1 MPMEK
6 FKYGQFSLTEKEKE
20 KFKKEGVL
28 EEKEKKIK
36 RATGRLREKQREEMV
51 KKFEEDSSKRKK

>member
-28 EEKEKKIK
+28 EEKEKKIQ
-36 RATGRLREKQREEMV
+36 RATGRLRAKQREEMV
-51 KKFEEDSSKRKK
+51 KKFEEDLSKRKK

>member
-1 MPMEK
+1 
-6 FKYGQFSLTEKEKE
+6 LTEKEKE

-51 KKFEEDSSKRKK
+51 KKFEEDLSKRKK

>member
-1 MPMEK
+1 MEK

-28 EEKEKKIK
+28 EEKEKKIQ